1 MVLEISV
8 FMFSTV
14 LTKKTETTKTTT
26 TSSSSSSTSTT
37 AGGGGGEKGGGNS
50 SASTNSITT
59 VGSCGVLGGGSNSS
73 SGGGGGGGANGGRV
87 LRRTLSKS
95 PSLQR
100 RQEVTGLKI
109 EAGVA
114 GSRSGGVGAGSGSG
128 VGAGSGNWLTT
139 TSGLPSSPVPISS
152 DEASLP
158 GAGGMEDSDCMDA
171 GPCWE
176 NGKCETLTSVTY
188 SDEGSLEGQGSECGD
203 THKTRAA
210 IEHLKA
216 KIEKTKEL
224 IRKEQTHKETNVN
237 EYLHLAASAD
247 KQQNQR
253 IKTVFEKRNQKS
265 AHSINH
271 LQKKL
276 EQYQRRLQE
285 VETRGLPGHKQAK
298 EVLRDVGQ
306 GLNTIVSKPKEFAHL
321 LKNRFGSADN
331 IAEMKMDDALEEA
344 YTQQAGQ
351 RSRTLPVRYASFKLS
366 DDDNSSITSGSG
378 YGGGGGMLLSSPHST
393 TNQDALAHPHPHP
406 HNYPLPV
413 VTQVVLEPLCEDM
426 SLVKESNQRVEDSL
440 TRLLEEFENY
450 KAITRSEMSFLRGLL
465 EEEKFHVER
474 LEEQLNDLTELHQH
488 EMVNLKQDMAS
499 MEEKI
504 EYRLDDRTT
513 DLSDLVDNCQSR
525 IARMEQQQQQQ
536 QLVSMEMVE
545 NVKFQTL
552 ITKLI
557 NVVLAVLAVVLVF
570 LSTAGHLIAPFVNSS
585 KLINVV
591 LAVLA
596 VVLVFLST
604 AGHLIA
610 PFVNSRKRMV
620 WTSMLVLVVALL
632 WLYSQSLVDSLSYLI
647 HTLSPSSS
655 SASSTLCNDV
665 RYSLCN
671 GVRYSL
677 CNGVRYSLCN
687 GVCYSL
693 CNDVRYSLCNGVRY
707 TGVHYS
713 HSLCNGVCYSL

>member
-1 MVLEISV
+1 
-8 FMFSTV
+8 MFSTV

-37 AGGGGGEKGGGNS
+37 AGGGGGGGEKGGGNS

-73 SGGGGGGGANGGRV
+73 SGGGGGGGANSGRV

-114 GSRSGGVGAGSGSG
+114 GSRSGGVGAGPGSGSG

-413 VTQVVLEPLCEDM
+413 ATQVVLEPLCEDM

-570 LSTAGHLIAPFVNSS
+570 LSTAGHLIAPFVNS
-585 KLINVV
+585 
-591 LAVLA
+591 
-596 VVLVFLST
+596 
-604 AGHLIA
+604 
-610 PFVNSRKRMV
+610 RKRMV

-647 HTLSPSSS
+647 HTLSPPPPPPPLRKDYTLFVSSC
-655 SASSTLCNDV
+655 LCNDV

>member
-1 MVLEISV
+1 M
-8 FMFSTV
+8 
-14 LTKKTETTKTTT
+14 KKAEAVRA
-26 TSSSSSSTSTT
+26 T
-37 AGGGGGEKGGGNS
+37 AGGGASAAGGGNS
-50 SASTNSITT
+50 CNTTTTTTTTTNPA
-59 VGSCGVLGGGSNSS
+59 GSS
-73 SGGGGGGGANGGRV
+73 GGRV

-100 RQEVTGLKI
+100 KQETAGVKV
-109 EAGVA
+109 EAGVSV
-114 GSRSGGVGAGSGSG
+114 SRSGGSGT
-128 VGAGSGNWLTT
+128 GSGNWLS
-139 TSGLPSSPVPISS
+139 SGLVPSSPVPISS
-152 DEASLP
+152 DESSVP
-158 GAGGMEDSDCMDA
+158 VSMEDSDCMDA

-176 NGKCETLTSVTY
+176 NGKSETLTSVTH
-188 SDEGSLEGQGSECGD
+188 SDEGSLEGQGAEYGD

-210 IEHLKA
+210 IDHLKA

-276 EQYQRRLQE
+276 EQYQRRLLE
-285 VETRGLPGHKQAK
+285 IETHGLPPGHKQAK
-298 EVLRDVGQ
+298 EVLRDVSQ
-306 GLNTIVSKPKEFAHL
+306 GLKGVVGNIRGARDTIVSKPKEFAHL

-331 IAEMKMDDALEEA
+331 IAEMKMDDTLDEA
-344 YTQQAGQ
+344 YSQQAGQ
-351 RSRTLPVRYASFKLS
+351 RSTTLPVRYASFKLS

-378 YGGGGGMLLSSPHST
+378 YGALQSSPHST
-393 TNQDALAHPHPHP
+393 SQDASHS
-406 HNYPLPV
+406 LPV
-413 VTQVVLEPLCEDM
+413 ATQVVLEPLCEDM

-440 TRLLEEFENY
+440 ARLLEEFENY

-474 LEEQLNDLTELHQH
+474 LEEQLNDLTELHQN
-488 EMVNLKQDMAS
+488 EMVNLKHDMSS

-513 DLSDLVDNCQSR
+513 DLSDLVDNCQTR

-570 LSTAGHLIAPFVNSS
+570 LSTAGNLIAPFVNS
-585 KLINVV
+585 K
-591 LAVLA
+591 
-596 VVLVFLST
+596 
-604 AGHLIA
+604 
-610 PFVNSRKRMV
+610 KRIL
-620 WTSMLVLVVALL
+620 WTSLVTVVVSLL
-632 WLYSQSLVDSLSYLI
+632 WLYYQSVLQALSSLAHSLSSFF
-647 HTLSPSSS
+647 T
-655 SASSTLCNDV
+655 
-665 RYSLCN
+665 
-671 GVRYSL
+671 
-677 CNGVRYSLCN
+677 
-687 GVCYSL
+687 
-693 CNDVRYSLCNGVRY
+693 
-707 TGVHYS
+707 
-713 HSLCNGVCYSL
+713 